1 MIPRAY
7 SLSRSWRSLLIASPG
22 TGPVV
27 TVEDEQNFSRLP
39 VVIKSVEAQATHAEA
54 MVGFDP
60 LAARLAHGDPS
71 APRDLVE
78 RHYLELHRYAFAMLR
93 DEEGA
98 RDAVQ
103 DAFERALVA
112 LGRYPE
118 ARVRSMML
126 RAWLYRITLNV
137 VRNRVRRTREVTVGD
152 VAVLPLGARTDAG
165 IEDRLDVLAALE
177 RLPERQRT
185 AVTLRYLQDL
195 PYAEISA
202 ATGWPQNTA
211 KTLVRR
217 GLERLRSLL
226 HTDDQR
232 DGDRDG

>member
-1 MIPRAY
+1 VKA
-7 SLSRSWRSLLIASPG
+7 
-22 TGPVV
+22 
-27 TVEDEQNFSRLP
+27 E
-39 VVIKSVEAQATHAEA
+39 ATHAEA
-54 MVGFDP
+54 VVRFDP
-60 LAARLAHGDPS
+60 LATRLADGDPW

-103 DAFERALVA
+103 DAFERALEA

-137 VRNRVRRTREVTVGD
+137 VRNRVRRAREVTVGD
-152 VAVLPLGARTDAG
+152 LPLDARADAG

-202 ATGWPQNTA
+202 TTGWPQNTA
-211 KTLVRR
+211 RTLVRR
-217 GLERLRSLL
+217 GLEQLRSLL

-232 DGDRDG
+232 DGDRDE